1 LKRHKVLIVDDSPVA
16 LEGSAMILEEAGFE
30 VKTLGNPL
38 LIPFAMH
45 QEKPRLLLVDL
56 NMPTLDG
63 ATLVKILGDR
73 DPNGRTKVVLYS
85 DAPKDQLRKAA
96 HECGA
101 DGYVRKT
108 NDAEELVSQVRS
120 FVEPSSN
127 VS

>member
-1 LKRHKVLIVDDSPVA
+1 MKRHKVLIVDDSPVA

-63 ATLVKILGDR
+63 ATLVKILGERDR
-73 DPNGRTKVVLYS
+73 SRTKVVLYS
-85 DAPKDQLRKAA
+85 DSPEELLDKAVR
-96 HECGA
+96 ECGA

-108 NDAEELVSQVRS
+108 ANQDELVKQVCR
-120 FVEPSSN
+120 FVEDEL
-127 VS
+127 V